1 MKKWFIIILICVI
14 GFLGYKYVYQDHRNI
29 ANESSVY
36 KITALDIS
44 NEFEI
49 NPISSENKYL
59 NKTIEVSGKISDKNS
74 QNMIIDDKVFCQFSS
89 KIQTVTNTK
98 IITVKGRFIGYDD
111 LLEQVKLDQCIII
124 D

>member
-14 GFLGYKYVYQDHRNI
+14 GFFGYKYVYQDHRNI

-36 KITALDIS
+36 KITALEIS

-59 NKTIEVSGKISDKNS
+59 NKTIEISGKISDKNS
-74 QNMIIDDKVFCQFSS
+74 QNITIDDKVFCQFS
-89 KIQTVTNTK
+89 TK
-98 IITVKGRFIGYDD
+98 NNKR
-111 LLEQVKLDQCIII
+111 LLILT
-124 D
+124 